1 MTRSEDTSI
10 RVSVVGG
17 VPKNSQSSAVVK
29 THLSA
34 PFYFLSLLSL
44 TTFIVSLV

>member
-17 VPKNSQSSAVVK
+17 VSKNSQSSAVVK
-29 THLSA
+29 LIR
-34 PFYFLSLLSL
+34 LLLFPS
-44 TTFIVSLV
+44 FPRCP